1 VSGIARS
8 GRVLALMGP
17 SGAGKTTLL
26 NALGNRYVRTYMYI
40 GCKFVVIFI
49 MIINLA
55 YHYHCRHH
63 YYHHHY
69 HHHHYRASY
78 ADVIGDITF
87 GKRQFKSCDLYF
99 VPQFD
104 EVNENFTVF
113 EQMEMIGLLKCT
125 DR

>member
-49 MIINLA
+49 MIINITIIIA
-55 YHYHCRHH
+55 
-63 YYHHHY
+63 
-69 HHHHYRASY
+69 
-78 ADVIGDITF
+78 VIIIIIIIIIIIEH
-87 GKRQFKSCDLYF
+87 LM
-99 VPQFD
+99 
-104 EVNENFTVF
+104 
-113 EQMEMIGLLKCT
+113 QM
-125 DR
+125 